1 MRSSPKK
8 GDADMQRVRFGVVGL
23 GRWGKV
29 HADIYSSHTHSE
41 LIAVCDVDRTRAGEF
56 AAAYGLKKVYSDF
69 NEMLRDPEIDAV
81 AVVTPDFAH
90 CGPIVAAAR
99 MGKHVLVEKPLATTL
114 EDLEEI
120 SDAVRKAGISFMVD
134 FHCRWYP
141 PIVVARQSI
150 EAGELG
156 TIISAYLRLND
167 TIYVP
172 TTMLRWAGKSSIL
185 WFLGSHAVDALRYM
199 LGDEVE
205 RVYALSRCE
214 VLRSK
219 GLDVPDIYQAILEFS
234 KGTIASLECNWI
246 VPNSN
251 PGYNDFKVNILGSKG
266 MINMDLTH
274 NQLIERYLEEK
285 SDRPDCLE
293 ALTIHGK
300 RIGFAYESIM
310 DFIECV
316 AQGKPVRSTL
326 EDGVRTSK
334 VLLAMFKS
342 AEEREPVK
350 VSQIG

>member
-1 MRSSPKK
+1 
-8 GDADMQRVRFGVVGL
+8 MQRIRFGVVGL
-23 GRWGKV
+23 GRWGRV
-29 HADIYSSHTHSE
+29 HADIYSSHPHSE
-41 LIAVCDVDRTRAGEF
+41 LAAVCDLDQQRAGEF
-56 AAAYGLKKVYSDF
+56 AARYGLRKVYSDY
-69 NEMLRDPEIDAV
+69 NKMMRDPEIDAV

-114 EDLEEI
+114 KDLEEI
-120 SDAVRKAGISFMVD
+120 SEAVGKAGISFMVD

-141 PIVVARQSI
+141 PIVIARQSI
-150 EAGELG
+150 DKGELG
-156 TIISAYLRLND
+156 AIISAYLRLND
-167 TIYVP
+167 TIFVP
-172 TTMLRWAGKSSIL
+172 TRMLPWAGKSSIL

-199 LGDEVE
+199 LSDEVE
-205 RVYALSRCE
+205 RVYALSRSE
-214 VLRSK
+214 VLTKR
-219 GLDVPDIYQAILEFS
+219 GLNVPDIYQAILEFS

-246 VPNSN
+246 VPNTN

-274 NQLIERYLEEK
+274 NQLIERYLEDR

-316 AQGKPVRSTL
+316 TQGKPVRATL

-334 VLLAMFKS
+334 VLLAMLKS
-342 AEEREPVK
+342 AEEMQPVK
-350 VSQIG
+350 LSQMG

>member
-1 MRSSPKK
+1 
-8 GDADMQRVRFGVVGL
+8 MQRVRFGIVGL
-23 GRWGKV
+23 GRWGRV
-29 HADIYSSHTHSE
+29 HADIYSTHPQSV
-41 LIAVCDVDRTRAGEF
+41 LTAVCDINEKRANEF
-56 AAAYGLKKVYSDF
+56 ADAYGLRKVYGDY
-69 NEMLRDPEIDAV
+69 NEMMRDPEIDAV

-114 EDLEEI
+114 EDLEQI
-120 SDAVRKAGISFMVD
+120 SEAVRKAGVTFMVD

-141 PIVVARQSI
+141 PIVVARQNI
-150 EAGELG
+150 EKGELG
-156 TIISAYLRLND
+156 TVISAYLRLSD

-172 TTMLRWAGKSSIL
+172 TTMLPWAAKSSIL

-199 LGDEVE
+199 LDDEVE

-214 VLRSK
+214 VLRGR
-219 GLDVPDIYQAILEFS
+219 GLDVPDIYQGILEFS
-234 KGTIASLECNWI
+234 QGTIASLECNWI
-246 VPNSN
+246 VPNTN
-251 PGYNDFKVNILGSKG
+251 PCYNDFKVNILGSKG

-274 NQLIERYLEEK
+274 NQLIERYLEDK

-293 ALTIHGK
+293 AMTIHGK
-300 RIGFAYESIM
+300 RVGFAYESIR

-334 VLLAMFKS
+334 VLLAMLKS
-342 AEEREPVK
+342 ADEREPVK
-350 VSQIG
+350 ITQIG

>member
-1 MRSSPKK
+1 MHPI
-8 GDADMQRVRFGVVGL
+8 RFGIVGL
-23 GRWGKV
+23 GNWGRV
-29 HADIYSSHTHSE
+29 HADIYSSHPHSA
-41 LIAVCDVDRTRAGEF
+41 LVAVCDFNEKRAVEYG
-56 AAAYGLKKVYSDF
+56 AAYGLRKVYVDY
-69 NEMLRDPEIDAV
+69 NEMMRDPEIDAV

-99 MGKHVLVEKPLATTL
+99 MGKHIIVEKPLATTL
-114 EDLEEI
+114 KDLEEI
-120 SDAVRKAGISFMVD
+120 SEAVCKAGVTLMVD

-141 PIVVARQSI
+141 PIVVARQNI
-150 EAGELG
+150 ENGALG
-156 TIISAYLRLND
+156 NIISAYIRLND

-172 TTMLRWAGKSSIL
+172 TTMLPWAAKSSIL

-199 LGDEVE
+199 LDDEVE
-205 RVYALSRCE
+205 RVYALSRSE
-214 VLRSK
+214 VLR
-219 GLDVPDIYQAILEFS
+219 GRGVDVPDIYQGILEFR
-234 KGTIASLECNWI
+234 GGAMASLECNWI

-274 NQLIERYLEEK
+274 NQLIERYLEDK

-293 ALTIHGK
+293 AMTIHGK
-300 RIGFAYESIM
+300 RVGFAYESIR

-334 VLLAMFKS
+334 VLLAMLKS
-342 AEEREPVK
+342 AAERAPVK
-350 VSQIG
+350 ITQVG